1 MMIIY
6 SVEVFDKQSEELVLE
21 VEIPQSKLKGVA
33 AVMGWGPDDE
43 DAFVK
48 GIAGFNVSQKQALD
62 LENLL
67 GEKFYSEDVIV
78 QIAGGE
84 TS

>member
-1 MMIIY
+1 MIIY
-6 SVEVFDKQSEELVLE
+6 SVEVFDKQSEELILE

-33 AVMGWGPDDE
+33 AIMGWGPDDE

-48 GIAGFNVSQKQALD
+48 GIAGFNVSQKQALE

-67 GEKFYSEDVIV
+67 GEKFYSEDAIV

>member
-6 SVEVFDKQSEELVLE
+6 AVEIFDKQSEELVLE

-48 GIAGFNVSQKQALD
+48 GIAGFNVSQQQALE
-62 LENLL
+62 LEDLL
-67 GEKFYSEDVIV
+67 GEKFYSDNVIV

-84 TS
+84 TA

>member
-1 MMIIY
+1 MIIY
-6 SVEVFDKQSEELVLE
+6 AVEIFDKQSEELVLE

-33 AVMGWGPDDE
+33 AVMGWGPDEE

-48 GIAGFNVSQKQALD
+48 GIAGFNVSQQQALE
-62 LENLL
+62 LEDLL
-67 GEKFYSEDVIV
+67 GEKFYSDNVIV

-84 TS
+84 TA

>member
-1 MMIIY
+1 MIIY
-6 SVEVFDKQSEELVLE
+6 SVEVFDKQSEELILE

-48 GIAGFNVSQKQALD
+48 GIAGFNVSQKQALE
-62 LENLL
+62 LESLL

>member
-1 MMIIY
+1 MISY

-21 VEIPQSKLKGVA
+21 IDIPQDKLKSIAGI
-33 AVMGWGPDDE
+33 MQWRPDDE

-48 GIAGFNVSQKQALD
+48 GIAGFNVAKAQALQ

-84 TS
+84 TA

>member
-1 MMIIY
+1 MIIY
-6 SVEVFDKQSEELVLE
+6 SVEVFEKQNEMLVLE
-21 VEIPQSKLKGVA
+21 IDIPLDKLKSVA
-33 AVMGWGPDDE
+33 NIMEWNAEDE

-48 GIAGFNVSQKQALD
+48 GVAGFNVSKVQALE

-84 TS
+84 TA

>member
-1 MMIIY
+1 
-6 SVEVFDKQSEELVLE
+6 
-21 VEIPQSKLKGVA
+21 
-33 AVMGWGPDDE
+33 MGWGPDDE

>member
-1 MMIIY
+1 MIIY
-6 SVEVFDKQSEELVLE
+6 SVEVFDKKSEELVLE

-33 AVMGWGPDDE
+33 AVMGWGQDDE

-48 GIAGFNVSQKQALD
+48 GIAGFNVSRKQALD

-67 GEKFYSEDVIV
+67 GKKFYSDDVIV

-84 TS
+84 TA

>member
-1 MMIIY
+1 MIIY
-6 SVEVFDKQSEELVLE
+6 AVEIFDKQSEELVLE

-33 AVMGWGPDDE
+33 AVMEWGPDDE

-48 GIAGFNVSQKQALD
+48 GIAGFNVSQQQALE
-62 LENLL
+62 LEDLL
-67 GEKFYSEDVIV
+67 GEKFYSDNVIV

-84 TS
+84 TA

>member
-1 MMIIY
+1 MIIY

-21 VEIPQSKLKGVA
+21 VEIPQSKLKEVTA
-33 AVMGWGPDDE
+33 IMGWGQDDE

-48 GIAGFNVSQKQALD
+48 GIAGFNVSQKQALN

-67 GEKFYSEDVIV
+67 GEKFYSDNVIV
-78 QIAGGE
+78 QISGGE
-84 TS
+84 IA

>member
-1 MMIIY
+1 MIIY
-6 SVEVFDKQSEELVLE
+6 AVEIFDKQSEELVLE

-48 GIAGFNVSQKQALD
+48 GIAGFNVSQQQALG
-62 LENLL
+62 LEDLL
-67 GEKFYSEDVIV
+67 GEKFYSDNVIV

-84 TS
+84 TA

>member
-1 MMIIY
+1 MIIY
-6 SVEVFDKQSEELVLE
+6 SVEVFDKQNEELVLE

-33 AVMGWGPDDE
+33 AIMGWGADDE

-67 GEKFYSEDVIV
+67 GEKFYSDDVIV

-84 TS
+84 IA

>member
-1 MMIIY
+1 MIIY
-6 SVEVFDKQSEELVLE
+6 SVEVFDKQSEELILE
-21 VEIPQSKLKGVA
+21 VEIPQSKLNGVA

-48 GIAGFNVSQKQALD
+48 GIAGFNVSQKQALE

>member
-1 MMIIY
+1 MIIY

-21 VEIPQSKLKGVA
+21 IQIPENKLKGVV

-67 GEKFYSEDVIV
+67 GKKFYSDDVIV

-84 TS
+84 TA

>member
-1 MMIIY
+1 MIIY
-6 SVEVFDKQSEELVLE
+6 AVEIFDKQSEELVLE

-48 GIAGFNVSQKQALD
+48 GIAGFNVSQQQALE
-62 LENLL
+62 LEDLL
-67 GEKFYSEDVIV
+67 GEKFYSDNVIV

-84 TS
+84 TA